1 MKYTEY
7 NEDAGR
13 NEFGAHL
20 ESESRK
26 YSALQSLLAGKLL
39 EKDEIESL
47 REFKFVQQFLDSPI
61 GDASEAKLKKAF
73 AAAVIMAQEQ
83 GTLPFSLADKSPIA
97 IASAIDEGLNR
108 VKFAYKVS
116 KEELDVV
123 EVADKLI
130 DATVARA
137 VTVADKV
144 IERGVSVRGCSRPS
158 LLVRHSL
165 VHDIPAVN
173 YVLVAGY
180 NSIDVALHIGIE
192 LILGEEFAL
201 FILIDPLA
209 YLAVPYQ
216 AVSTELDA
224 IAAAEISNLVGI
236 FPVIDAF
243 LRLC

>member
-39 EKDEIESL
+39 EKDEVESL

-130 DATVARA
+130 DATVARV
-137 VTVADKV
+137 VTV
-144 IERGVSVRGCSRPS
+144 ERGVPVVLDKLCKVIAKVYP
-158 LLVRHSL
+158 
-165 VHDIPAVN
+165 PA
-173 YVLVAGY
+173 
-180 NSIDVALHIGIE
+180 
-192 LILGEEFAL
+192 
-201 FILIDPLA
+201 
-209 YLAVPYQ
+209 AVFVP
-216 AVSTELDA
+216 V
-224 IAAAEISNLVGI
+224 IKAAEKYIVPIAKMAVRKGLSVVAEGAKSFIRSTVKTLKNGVKKFASWLVS
-236 FPVIDAF
+236 
-243 LRLC
+243 